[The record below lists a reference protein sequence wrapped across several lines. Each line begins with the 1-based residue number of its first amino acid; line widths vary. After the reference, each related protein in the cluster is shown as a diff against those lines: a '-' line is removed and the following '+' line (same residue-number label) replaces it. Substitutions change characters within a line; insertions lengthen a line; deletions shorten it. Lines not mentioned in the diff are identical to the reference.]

1 MGLSIFYNFMHINL
15 PKLFYIIKY
24 IVQCFNILICYFIL
38 GQRRRRPPQ
47 NGVNSKPGPVTEKNI
62 EDLEKTVVTTLV
74 KNDPISHNQNLVENG
89 TSHDNNGIPNKT
101 EEISEALPP
110 SKKVERI

>member
-1 MGLSIFYNFMHINL
+1 M
-15 PKLFYIIKY
+15 
-24 IVQCFNILICYFIL
+24 ICYFIL

-89 TSHDNNGIPNKT
+89 ASHDTNGIPNKT

-110 SKKVERI
+110 SKEVERI